1 MEFRKGHQGV
11 DQIELLPE
19 WIWRTELLKR
29 SFFTYKMDDQKIGRG
44 PVVLVFQKEV
54 LW

>member
-1 MEFRKGHQGV
+1 MDLEDRVAEKV
-11 DQIELLPE
+11 L
-19 WIWRTELLKR
+19 
-29 SFFTYKMDDQKIGRG
+29 FTYKMDDQKIGRG